1 MAYCTRAN
9 LVDRFDETEIADLL
23 DGNNDGQD
31 DPQKLPS
38 RVQDADAL
46 IDGYLGTQYAV
57 PITGTVP
64 QAIVF
69 IACDIVRY
77 LLWDQRAPEEVR
89 NRYNDAVARLKDY
102 ARGIMILPELD
113 KPATNTTG
121 GVDYYAEERV
131 FTRDSLS
138 GFS

>member
-9 LVDRFDETEIADLL
+9 LVDRFSETEIADLL

-31 DPQKLPS
+31 DQQKLPS
-38 RVQDADAL
+38 RVQDAEAL

-102 ARGIMILPELD
+102 SRGIMILPELD

-121 GVDYYAEERV
+121 GVDYFAEERV

-138 GFS
+138 GFG

>member
-9 LVDRFDETEIADLL
+9 LVDRFSETEIADLL

-31 DPQKLPS
+31 DQQKLPS
-38 RVQDADAL
+38 RVQDAEAL
-46 IDGYLGTQYAV
+46 INGYLGTQYAV

-77 LLWDQRAPEEVR
+77 LLWDKRASEEVR

-102 ARGIMILPELD
+102 SRGIMILPELD

-138 GFS
+138 GFG